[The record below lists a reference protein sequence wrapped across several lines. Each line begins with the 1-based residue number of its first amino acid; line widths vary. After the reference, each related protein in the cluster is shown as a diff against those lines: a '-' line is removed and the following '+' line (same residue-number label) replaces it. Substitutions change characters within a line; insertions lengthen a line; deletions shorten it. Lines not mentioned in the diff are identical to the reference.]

1 MSEGFKKVNFYN
13 YKEDGKFGITFKHN
27 DQMYELQCTDDGGSF
42 AFDFVPCIKVA
53 DNKYEW
59 DYGDSFAFDF
69 VPCKRDA
76 RGEVYVWD
84 YENPIFDNLIS
95 KGKIKKMGE

>member
-1 MSEGFKKVNFYN
+1 MMSEGFKKVNFYN

-59 DYGDSFAFDF
+59 DY
-69 VPCKRDA
+69 
-76 RGEVYVWD
+76 
-84 YENPIFDNLIS
+84 ENPIFDNLIS
-95 KGKIKKMGE
+95 KGKIKKIGE

>member
-1 MSEGFKKVNFYN
+1 MSGFKKVNFYN

-27 DQMYELQCTDDGGSF
+27 DQMYELQCTDNGESF

-53 DNKYEW
+53 DNKYE
-59 DYGDSFAFDF
+59 
-69 VPCKRDA
+69 
-76 RGEVYVWD
+76 WD

>member
-1 MSEGFKKVNFYN
+1 MSGFKKVNFYN

-27 DQMYELQCTDDGGSF
+27 DQMYELQCTDD
-42 AFDFVPCIKVA
+42 
-53 DNKYEW
+53 
-59 DYGDSFAFDF
+59 GDSFAFDF

>member
-1 MSEGFKKVNFYN
+1 MSKGFKKVNFYN

-59 DYGDSFAFDF
+59 DY
-69 VPCKRDA
+69 
-76 RGEVYVWD
+76 
-84 YENPIFDNLIS
+84 ENPIFDNLIS